1 MAGEMQSALPPI
13 MPAAPGSVTSRLPL
27 GDKPFASPYFSVG
40 IEICQNMYLEAS
52 QSTNGKSEYYLIKIP
67 GLRRLSST
75 LVITNTG
82 ACRGMFTAS
91 NGRTFS
97 VHGTGWYELFEDG
110 SKTLRGVLG
119 SHQGPVSMAENG
131 QLLMLVDGVDGWIL
145 RYTDSNVTRITDT
158 NFPGQDGGN
167 PAPTFVTYLNTYF
180 IVNIPNT
187 NQYYWSNNYYTWDD
201 VANDIYGQPYDPAH
215 ADGYWT
221 PLQSGQKTG
230 KPDNITSLINCNNY
244 LWLPGYNST
253 EVHYDSGDTTQQQ
266 FKRYQGALI
275 NVGCRAPYSVAVIQN
290 NIFFLGSDNSGT
302 LGVFSN
308 NGMNPVRISTRGIE
322 QRIQEMDT
330 YSDCQGYCYAQ
341 NGHNFYVMQFPSAQK
356 TYVYDTA
363 TNAWHERTKLN
374 AVDGSYIA
382 WDGMYATSNW
392 DRVIVGDL
400 KTSEIYESDATY
412 YQNDNPLSNGV
423 NYIRCVK
430 TTPIDFRDGSNVRYN
445 WAQVVCSQGTGLS
458 VDTPAGVG
466 LDPKVQL
473 AWSNDTGVTWSNER
487 SAPLGR
493 QGEYSKRSIVLAGGM
508 GRNRVW
514 RIAMTDPVPFIL
526 VVLLVNS
533 SKCRF

>member
-1 MAGEMQSALPPI
+1 MPEITSSAPV
-13 MPAAPGSVTSRLPL
+13 MSAAPGTNTDKLPL

-40 IEICQNMYLEAS
+40 IEICQNMFLEAS
-52 QSTNGKSEYYLIKIP
+52 QSTNGKSDYYLIKIP
-67 GLRRLSST
+67 GLRRLASS
-75 LVITNTG
+75 VSSINYG

-97 VHGTGWYELFEDG
+97 VHSTYLYEILEDG
-110 SKTLRGVLG
+110 SRILRGVLG
-119 SHQGPVSMAENG
+119 SQEGPVSMAENG
-131 QLLMLVDGVDGWIL
+131 QLLMLVDGRDGWIL
-145 RYTDSNVTRITDT
+145 RYTDSNLTKITDT
-158 NFPGQDGGN
+158 NFPGNDGGN
-167 PAPTFVTYLNTYF
+167 PAPTFVAYLNTYF

-187 NQYYWSNNYYTWDD
+187 NQYYWSNSYYTWDD
-201 VANDIYGQPYDPAH
+201 VENDSYGNEYNPAH
-215 ADGYWT
+215 TEGYWT

-230 KPDNITSLINCNNY
+230 KPDNIVALVNCNNY
-244 LWLPGYNST
+244 LWLPGWNST

-275 NVGCRAPYSVAVIQN
+275 NVGCHAPNSVAVLQN
-290 NIFFLGSDNSGT
+290 NIFFLGSDAQGT

-308 NGMNPVRISTRGIE
+308 DGMSPVRISTRGIE
-322 QRIQEMDT
+322 QRIQDMRKWN
-330 YSDCQGYCYAQ
+330 DCQAYAYAQ
-341 NGHNFYVMQFPSAQK
+341 NGHNFYVMQFPDARK

-363 TNAWHERTKLN
+363 TNSWHERTKLN

-392 DRVIVGDL
+392 NRVLVGDIG
-400 KTSEIYESDATY
+400 TSEIYQSDANY

-430 TTPIDFRDGSNVRYN
+430 TTPIDFRNGSNVRYN
-445 WAQVVCSQGTGLS
+445 WVQVVCSQGTGLS
-458 VDTPAGVG
+458 VNTAAGVG
-466 LDPKVQL
+466 LDPKVQI
-473 AWSNDTGVTWSNER
+473 AWSNDTGLTWSNER

-493 QGEYSKRSIVLAGGM
+493 QGEYTKRSLVLSCGM

-526 VVLLVNS
+526 VALLVNN